1 MSLCP
6 GEVDFDGIWSRIKY
20 TIERVLAWQPF
31 PKKEWNDNF
40 SDVYVICVSNQ
51 ESLDE
56 RLYRYTKNFFENH
69 TRDIHKRI
77 CLQNESL
84 QNLLNEYY
92 THWTKYQTGSKHIN
106 SLFKYLNE
114 HYALR
119 KKHDYMEHIQLQA
132 TENET
137 MEIGQMALEMWKA
150 EVIKPLQTNLIK
162 GLLAEVTRD
171 RKGERPPETIV
182 RGIISSLIDVQA
194 YDTKNP
200 LKLYQTTFEEKML
213 EEEAEFYENEA
224 NRLWETCNCSQYM
237 QKVDIRL
244 AEENLRARRFF
255 DPTSYDKVTAVAQSK
270 LVQAHQSALTSE
282 CKQMVQAMKT
292 TDLTRMYTL
301 LKPIHTGFQA
311 LLSEFEEHISNTGLG
326 RVKSLHNENEM
337 AQFVH
342 VLLELHK
349 EYTDIIENVFSSDQA
364 FFGSRDKACTK
375 IVNHRFDQR
384 RACMSPELLAKY
396 CDSLLKK
403 NTKNFTESEVEE
415 KLNNVITIFKY
426 LDDKDVFQKF
436 YSKLLAKRLIHSLSA
451 SMDMEEGMITKLKL
465 ACGYEYTNKLHR
477 MFTDMTISTDL
488 NQKFTN
494 FVNDKSI
501 NLGINFSLLV
511 LQSGAWPL
519 GQSTVATVNLPN
531 ELCKSVSTFEAFYN
545 NMFNGRKL
553 TWLQHLSNGEMK
565 LTYLK
570 KPYIVTCT
578 TYQMAILLLF
588 NGTDTMT
595 YREIDSHLQLEVKEL
610 KRTLQSV
617 LDVKLLTKQPSEEKD
632 LTVCTFNLNK
642 DFSNKRTKFKITAA
656 VQRETPQEVEQTH
669 TSVDEDRKMYTQ
681 AAIVR
686 IMKSRKVMKHNLLI
700 QEVVDQSRARFS
712 PSTQLI
718 KKCVEALIEKN
729 YIERVKGARDEY
741 SYVA

>member
-6 GEVDFDGIWSRIKY
+6 RDVNFDDIWGKIKY
-20 TIERVLAWQPF
+20 TVEMVLGWQPF
-31 PKKEWNDNF
+31 PKQEWNDRF
-40 SDVYVICVSNQ
+40 SDVYAICVSNQ
-51 ESLDE
+51 EGLDE
-56 RLYRYTKNFFENH
+56 KLYRYTKDFFEKH
-69 TRDIHKRI
+69 TKEIHKKI
-77 CLQNESL
+77 SFYSV
-84 QNLLNEYY
+84 NLLQDYH
-92 THWTKYQTGSKHIN
+92 THWTKYQTGSRYVN
-106 SLFKYLNE
+106 FLFKHLNDN
-114 HYALR
+114 YALR

-132 TENET
+132 TENDT
-137 MEIGQMALEMWKA
+137 MEIGQMALEMWKS
-150 EVIKPLQTNLIK
+150 EVIKPLQENLIK
-162 GLLAEVTRD
+162 ALLLEVTKD
-171 RKGERPPETIV
+171 RKGERPSETLV

-194 YDTKNP
+194 YDSKNP
-200 LKLYQTTFEEKML
+200 LKLYQTAFEEKML

-224 NRLWETCNCSQYM
+224 NRLWEVCDCSQYM
-237 QKVDIRL
+237 QKVDVRL

-255 DPTSYDKVTAVAQSK
+255 DPTSYDKVTSVAQSK
-270 LVQAHQSALTSE
+270 LVQAHQSSLTCE
-282 CKQMVQAMKT
+282 AKQMVQSLKT
-292 TDLTRMYTL
+292 TDLSRMYKL
-301 LKPIHTGFQA
+301 LKPIQSGFQA
-311 LLSEFEEHISNTGLG
+311 LLKEFEDHISTTGLG
-326 RVKSLHNENEM
+326 KVKSLHNENEM

-349 EYTDIIENVFSSDQA
+349 EYTNVIETVFNSDQA

-375 IVNHRFDQR
+375 IVNHRFDQKR
-384 RACMSPELLAKY
+384 SCMSPELLAKY

-403 NTKNFTESEVEE
+403 NTKNFTEAEIEE

-477 MFTDMTISTDL
+477 MFTDMTISADL
-488 NQKFTN
+488 NGKFTN
-494 FVNDKSI
+494 FLKSS
-501 NLGINFSLLV
+501 NTNVGINFSLLV

-519 GQSTVATVNLPN
+519 GQSTVPTVNLPD
-531 ELCKSVSTFEAFYN
+531 EFCKSVTTFETFYN

-553 TWLQHLSNGEMK
+553 TWLQHLSNGEIK
-565 LTYLK
+565 ITFLK

-578 TYQMAILLLF
+578 TYQMAVLLLF
-588 NGTDTMT
+588 NNSDSLSFGD
-595 YREIDSHLQLEVKEL
+595 IDANLQLEAKEL
-610 KRTLQSV
+610 KRTLQSI
-617 LDVKLLTKQPSEEKD
+617 LDVKLLTKDPSERE
-632 LTVCTFNLNK
+632 LSGCTFHLNK
-642 DFSNKRTKFKITAA
+642 DFSNKRTKFKITVA

-686 IMKSRKVMKHNLLI
+686 IMKSRKSMKHNLLI

-718 KKCVEALIEKN
+718 KKCIEALIEKN
-729 YIERVKGARDEY
+729 YIERVKGARDGY